1 MITVTPCNITVNQG
15 DNVTIEAWSTC
26 TRPEVTFSWRKDG
39 GGMASYDFKKS
50 CSGLGESYK
59 KSTTTLSLTNVQPS
73 KVDLELTYIHSGIG
87 PENEPIICILDVL
100 GMSYITMFA
109 SD

>member
-39 GGMASYDFKKS
+39 GGRASYDFKN
-50 CSGLGESYK
+50 CSGLGESYGN
-59 KSTTTLSLTNVQPS
+59 STTTLSLTNMTNVQPPN
-73 KVDLELTYIHSGIG
+73 VELELTYIHSGIG

-100 GMSYITMFA
+100 GMSHTNV
-109 SD
+109 